1 VCVRI
6 HFVVELNGNSVR
18 IRDILVTV
26 VRGGRLVKIVTNGL
40 LCLWSSCCG
49 IQADKAEWQ
58 LYCRLTHCA
67 MYIRVEI
74 VYLCLLA

>member
-1 VCVRI
+1 MCVRI

-40 LCLWSSCCG
+40 LCLWSSCFG
-49 IQADKAEWQ
+49 IQADKAEW
-58 LYCRLTHCA
+58 
-67 MYIRVEI
+67 
-74 VYLCLLA
+74 